1 MASGLSRKRSV
12 RSLTGIFESPLDQ
25 IHQVLHSI
33 TLSKHLGIA
42 FGFCTRVNFR
52 RAILRVD
59 DHAEAW
65 IGQHAAQPANKDEAI
80 ANGLKRIG
88 IQPDVDNEQIQF
100 LLLCDVNGFAARFG
114 ADDVATSRRE
124 LTLKDGSDDLV
135 IIHN

>member
-1 MASGLSRKRSV
+1 
-12 RSLTGIFESPLDQ
+12 
-25 IHQVLHSI
+25 LHSI
-33 TLSKHLGIA
+33 TLSKHFGIA
-42 FGFCTRVNFR
+42 FSFCTRVNFR

-100 LLLCDVNGFAARFG
+100 LLLCDVNGFAARFSG
-114 ADDVATSRRE
+114 DDVAAMARKFMR
-124 LTLKDGSDDLV
+124 KDASDDLV
-135 IIHN
+135 IIDY

>member
-1 MASGLSRKRSV
+1 M
-12 RSLTGIFESPLDQ
+12 
-25 IHQVLHSI
+25 HSI

-42 FGFCTRVNFR
+42 FSFCTRVNLR
-52 RAILRVD
+52 RAILCVD

-65 IGQHAAQPANKDEAI
+65 IGQHAAQPASENETI

-100 LLLCDVNGFAARFG
+100 LLLCDVNGFAARFS

-124 LTLKDGSDDLV
+124 LTLKDASDDLV

>member
-1 MASGLSRKRSV
+1 M
-12 RSLTGIFESPLDQ
+12 
-25 IHQVLHSI
+25 HSI
-33 TLSKHLGIA
+33 TLSKHLGVA
-42 FGFCTRVNFR
+42 FSFCPRVNFR

-80 ANGLKRIG
+80 ANRLKRIG

-100 LLLCDVNGFAARFG
+100 LLLCNVNGFAARFS
-114 ADDVATSRRE
+114 ADNVATSRRE

>member
-1 MASGLSRKRSV
+1 M
-12 RSLTGIFESPLDQ
+12 
-25 IHQVLHSI
+25 HSI

-42 FGFCTRVNFR
+42 FCFCTRVNFR

-59 DHAEAW
+59 DHAEVW

-100 LLLCDVNGFAARFG
+100 LLLCDVNGFAARFS

-124 LTLKDGSDDLV
+124 LTLKDGSDGLV